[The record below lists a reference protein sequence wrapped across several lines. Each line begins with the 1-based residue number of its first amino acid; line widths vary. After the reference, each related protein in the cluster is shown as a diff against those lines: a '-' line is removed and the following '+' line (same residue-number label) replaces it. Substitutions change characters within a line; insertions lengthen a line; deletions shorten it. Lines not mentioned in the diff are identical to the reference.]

1 MLYPLHFRKGIEEL
15 LPGDDVKTF
24 VESEARVDIRI
35 QEFLR
40 ITRTTPDTIWRLGQ
54 FGVG

>member
-1 MLYPLHFRKGIEEL
+1 M
-15 LPGDDVKTF
+15 LPGDGVKTF
-24 VESEARVDIRI
+24 VESEARVDIRV

-40 ITRTTPDTIWRLGQ
+40 ITRATPDTIWRLGQ